1 MSLKVTLSNNRVLCD
16 CAFPGHS
23 TRDSWTEGVYFQNYK
38 KNKCEGNENKITL
51 SDFHITMDKMDKD
64 GGNKT

>member
-1 MSLKVTLSNNRVLCD
+1 MR
-16 CAFPGHS
+16 
-23 TRDSWTEGVYFQNYK
+23 
-38 KNKCEGNENKITL
+38 NKCEGNENKIIL